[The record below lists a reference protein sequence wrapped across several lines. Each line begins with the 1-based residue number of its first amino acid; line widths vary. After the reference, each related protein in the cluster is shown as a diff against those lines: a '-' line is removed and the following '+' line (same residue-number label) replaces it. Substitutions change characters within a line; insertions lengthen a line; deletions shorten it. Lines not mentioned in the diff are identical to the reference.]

1 MSNFQAHFLS
11 FLDRRISFCG
21 SLFVPAYPQTGLKG
35 RPLKSVLVFGT
46 IFLSDRYDK
55 TIPQSWRKGQRGSW
69 WENSSHLQS
78 AQVLRLKLVL
88 NISKHCWSLP
98 HTACEENLVSKVS
111 KITQTTGK
119 SACVYP
125 LLIGPLWNCAQPF
138 CLSSIT
144 SHFSVYCCC
153 FLQLD
158 SFFGM
163 FCLESSLLSELS
175 DFLWI
180 VFTANVSVRPGNS
193 CWKTE
198 RSALSLW
205 LELGEELL

>member
-11 FLDRRISFCG
+11 FWTGESPFVALSMFLLTPRLAWRAGPWKVF
-21 SLFVPAYPQTGLKG
+21 LFSAQFFSPTEMTKPTHNLAW
-35 RPLKSVLVFGT
+35 R
-46 IFLSDRYDK
+46 
-55 TIPQSWRKGQRGSW
+55 RKGQRGSW

-88 NISKHCWSLP
+88 NISEHCWSLP

-125 LLIGPLWNCAQPF
+125 LLIGPLWNCALPF

-144 SHFSVYCCC
+144 SHFSTVASCNWATSSESLV
-153 FLQLD
+153 FNFPHFQNLVI
-158 SFFGM
+158 FFEL
-163 FCLESSLLSELS
+163 CLLPMS
-175 DFLWI
+175 
-180 VFTANVSVRPGNS
+180 VSAPA
-193 CWKTE
+193 TPAE
-198 RSALSLW
+198 RQSAARYLCGW
-205 LELGEELL
+205 N

>member
-1 MSNFQAHFLS
+1 MFLLTPRLAWRAGPWKV
-11 FLDRRISFCG
+11 FLFSAQFFSPTEMTKPTHNLAWR
-21 SLFVPAYPQTGLKG
+21 
-35 RPLKSVLVFGT
+35 
-46 IFLSDRYDK
+46 
-55 TIPQSWRKGQRGSW
+55 RKGQRGSW

-88 NISKHCWSLP
+88 NISEHCWSLP